1 MSLPDA
7 RHLLLAASALL
18 LAGLA
23 ASAGTGRAGD
33 PADSTPA
40 TPASTPELAA
50 TPTPAVAA
58 PSSSAAPDATP
69 AGAAVE
75 AGTAVPPAQ
84 PPAPAEPDAAPAVP
98 APVEAVQASAG
109 TPLPPLGLAHLDL
122 ARGRWVAP
130 IGDAEAVLTLDPTL
144 QARLERQL
152 SSWNMPWG
160 VVVMLEPASGRV
172 LALAEHSRA
181 QPGRRDLALTP
192 LSPAASIFKL
202 VTAAALLEAGI
213 DPEATVCYHGG
224 RHRLQPGLLED
235 DPRRDR
241 RCASLNTAFGRS
253 TNAVFAK
260 LADRGLDAEALRAAA
275 ERFLFNG
282 AIPFERPVE
291 PSPALIGDEPFEVA
305 QAAAGFGQVR
315 MSALHGA
322 LLAALVANRGM
333 LVPPRLVDDLAG
345 GVLPPGPAPWRVV
358 DEGVAARLAEMMQA
372 TVTQGTAHRAL
383 GSHVPRVLRGVAIAG
398 KTGSLAERDPY
409 RDHSWFVGYAGTPAP
424 EVALAVDVVNDR
436 LWRVRATQLAR
447 EALEIYYGARVS
459 EAGSAGPT
467 RMAAR

>member
-1 MSLPDA
+1 MSRPDA

-23 ASAGTGRAGD
+23 ASAGPGRAGD
-33 PADSTPA
+33 PVEDSASAPQASTPAPESTPEPVARSTPEPASTTTSEPASRSAPEPA
-40 TPASTPELAA
+40 TPAAA
-50 TPTPAVAA
+50 
-58 PSSSAAPDATP
+58 D
-69 AGAAVE
+69 
-75 AGTAVPPAQ
+75 
-84 PPAPAEPDAAPAVP
+84 PAPAQT
-98 APVEAVQASAG
+98 VEAVQAAAG
-109 TPLPPLGLAHLDL
+109 EPLPPLGEARLDL

-130 IGDAEAVLTLDPTL
+130 LGDAEAVLTIDATL

-152 SSWNMPWG
+152 ASWNMPWG
-160 VVVMLEPASGRV
+160 VVVMLEPATGRV
-172 LALAEHSRA
+172 LAIAEHSRA

-213 DPEATVCYHGG
+213 DPDATVCYHGG
-224 RHRLQPGLLED
+224 RHRLQPRLLED

-241 RCASLNTAFGRS
+241 RCASLNTAFGHS

-260 LADRGLDAEALRAAA
+260 LADRGLDADALRATAG
-275 ERFLFNG
+275 RFLFN
-282 AIPFERPVE
+282 APIPFERPVE
-291 PSPALIGDEPFEVA
+291 PSPASIGDEPFEVA

-322 LLAALVANRGM
+322 LLAALVANGGM
-333 LVPPRLVDDLAG
+333 LVPPRLVEELPG
-345 GVLPPGPAPWRVV
+345 GMVSPGPAPWRVV
-358 DEGVAARLAEMMQA
+358 DEAVAARLAGMMEA

-383 GSHVPRVLRGVAIAG
+383 GSRIPPALRGVAIAG
-398 KTGSLAERDPY
+398 KTGSLAEREPY
-409 RDHSWFVGYAGTPAP
+409 RDHSWFVGYAGTLAP

-447 EALEIYYGARVS
+447 ESLEIFYGLRLS
-459 EAGSAGPT
+459 DAGVTGRN
-467 RMAAR
+467 RMAAAR